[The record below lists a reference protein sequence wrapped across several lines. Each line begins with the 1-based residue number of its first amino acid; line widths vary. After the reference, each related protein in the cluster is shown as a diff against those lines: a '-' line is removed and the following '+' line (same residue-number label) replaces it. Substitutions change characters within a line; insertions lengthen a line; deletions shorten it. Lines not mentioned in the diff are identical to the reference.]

1 MDTNSIIIL
10 PEGSE
15 IPESAEQK
23 AEIIGFLQED
33 GSLKVTFNKRENGK
47 LRFDEQVVFE
57 NMSKFFQHVGGMKK
71 NV

>member
-15 IPESAEQK
+15 IPESAQK

-47 LRFDEQVVFE
+47 LRFDEQAVFE
-57 NMSKFFQHVGGMKK
+57 NMSKFFQHVGSMKK